1 MGGDGEGREGK
12 GRGGEGRGRE
22 GKGRKG
28 KGRKGREER
37 RGEERRGEERKGKE
51 SREQEEGWQTNH
63 SLPAG
68 TRFQG
73 SGLTWS
79 EDREAPAEESSFTL
93 SSTVFFMAAG
103 EMVSWSAMVCSSL
116 EKQ

>member
-1 MGGDGEGREGK
+1 MGDEEFRANLDYTAKPCFKGK
-12 GRGGEGRGRE
+12 EE
-22 GKGRKG
+22 KG
-28 KGRKGREER
+28 KGK
-37 RGEERRGEERKGKE
+37 ERKKGP
-51 SREQEEGWQTNH
+51 EEGRQTNH

-73 SGLTWS
+73 SGLTWP

-103 EMVSWSAMVCSSL
+103 EMVS
-116 EKQ
+116 

>member
-1 MGGDGEGREGK
+1 MIPALGTQEWGMTSSELTWSTLQNPAG
-12 GRGGEGRGRE
+12 
-22 GKGRKG
+22 
-28 KGRKGREER
+28 EER